1 MIEKLSNLMICY
13 QVINM
18 QGLSFCIKY
27 KTPIACQERGEKI
40 FRYTEIWNY
49 FMIKGVTTH
58 SVFTYI
64 NNHW

>member
-13 QVINM
+13 QVINT

-27 KTPIACQERGEKI
+27 KTPIACQECGEI

-49 FMIKGVTTH
+49 FMIKGVTRH

-64 NNHW
+64 SNHW